1 VTGQGLVSGFADT
14 RGHWQNVP
22 APADWRMGDEGL
34 STPVNR
40 LSAREL
46 YDDVHER
53 LALRWVA
60 GQDGGDRVL
69 QAGGAGPRRPSE
81 VGYLNIIYP
90 NKLQIVGSEELRYLD
105 GLDSRQR
112 WEAVQKI
119 VAQQPAALIVTKD
132 QAVPAD
138 LREAAGETATPLWV
152 SAKRGHELLTFLQYH
167 LARALAPQVTL
178 HGVFMEVHS
187 IGVLITGTPGTGK
200 SELALELITRG
211 HRLVA
216 DDAPEFSLVAPD
228 VIDGSCPELLRD
240 LLEVRG
246 LGVLNVREMFG
257 HTAVKASKYLRLVVH
272 LRPGGGESEL
282 DAMMRLTGDVGWR
295 EILDVKVPQITI
307 PVAPGRNLA
316 VLVEAAVRSH
326 MLKSQGIDQ
335 ARIFMDRQAARLQR
349 LPG

>member
-1 VTGQGLVSGFADT
+1 
-14 RGHWQNVP
+14 
-22 APADWRMGDEGL
+22 M
-34 STPVNR
+34 NR

-46 YDDVHER
+46 FDDVHER

-60 GQDGGDRVL
+60 GQAGGERAL
-69 QAGGAGPRRPSE
+69 QAGAAGSRRPSE
-81 VGYLNIIYP
+81 VGYLNVIYP
-90 NKLQIVGSEELRYLD
+90 NKLQIIGTEELTYLD

-112 WEAVQKI
+112 WETVQKI
-119 VAQQPAALIVTKD
+119 VAQQPVALIVTKD

-138 LREAAGETATPLWV
+138 LREAAEESATPLWV
-152 SAKRGHELLTFLQYH
+152 SARRGHDVLTFLQYR
-167 LARALAPQVTL
+167 LARALAPQATL
-178 HGVFMEVHS
+178 HGVFMEVYS
-187 IGVLITGTPGTGK
+187 IGVLITGTPGSGK

-216 DDAPEFSLVAPD
+216 DDAPEFTLVAPD

-257 HTAVKASKYLRLVVH
+257 HTAVKPSKYLRLIVH
-272 LRPGGGESEL
+272 LQPAGSESEV
-282 DAMMRLTGDVGWR
+282 DAMVRLTGDTGWR
-295 EILDVKVPQITI
+295 EVLDVKVPQITI

>member
-1 VTGQGLVSGFADT
+1 
-14 RGHWQNVP
+14 
-22 APADWRMGDEGL
+22 M
-34 STPVNR
+34 NR
-40 LSAREL
+40 LNAHEL
-46 YDDVHER
+46 FESVRER

-60 GQDGGDRVL
+60 GQSGGERVL
-69 QAGGAGPRRPSE
+69 QVGGAGPRRPSE

-90 NKLQIVGSEELRYLD
+90 NKLQIIGGEELNYLD

-112 WEAVQKI
+112 WETVQKI
-119 VAQQPAALIVTKD
+119 VAQQPIALIITKD
-132 QAVPAD
+132 QAVPTD
-138 LREAAGETATPLWV
+138 LREAAEETNTPLWV
-152 SAKRGHELLTFLQYH
+152 SARRGHDLLTFLQYK

-178 HGVFMEVHS
+178 HGVFMEVYS
-187 IGVLITGTPGTGK
+187 IGVLLTGTPGSGK
-200 SELALELITRG
+200 SELALDLISRG

-216 DDAPEFSLVAPD
+216 DDAPEFTLIAPD
-228 VIDGSCPELLRD
+228 VIDGACPEILRD

-257 HTAVKASKYLRLVVH
+257 HTAVKRTKYLRLIVH
-272 LRPGGGESEL
+272 LRPADDDPE
-282 DAMMRLTGDVGWR
+282 DAMVRLTGDVGSR
-295 EILDVKVPQITI
+295 EVLDVKVPQITI

-349 LPG
+349 QPS